1 MSGGTDKAFF
11 QPLSG
16 MAVPRFAAPATFMRL
31 PYLEPG
37 HSRLDEVDI
46 GLVGIPWDG
55 GTTNR
60 AGARHGPRQMRDMSS
75 MIRRM
80 HPLTRTVPF
89 DLLNVAD
96 LGDVP
101 VNPAGLEDTLE
112 RIETFFADL
121 HRRGIRPLSAGGDHL
136 TTLPVLRG
144 IAREAPLG
152 SIHFDSHTDL
162 NDSYFGGSRFTHGT
176 PFRRAIEEGLIAP
189 ERMVQI
195 GIRGT
200 MYDGTDYDYARS
212 VGARLI
218 PIEEVRDRGFQAV
231 LAEARSIVGAGPT
244 YITFDID
251 FIDPAY
257 APGTGTPEI
266 GGPTSYEA
274 QACIRALQGLDVVGA
289 DVVEVSPP
297 FDPSGNTA
305 YVGVSIMFELLC
317 IMAHAPSAGQKRR

>member
-1 MSGGTDKAFF
+1 MRKPGDNTFF

-16 MAVPRFAAPATFMRL
+16 MDVPRFAAPATFMRL
-31 PYLEPG
+31 PYLTPDHARIG
-37 HSRLDEVDI
+37 EVEI

-60 AGARHGPRQMRDMSS
+60 AGARHGPRQMRDLSS

-80 HPLTRTVPF
+80 HPVTRMVPF
-89 DLLNVAD
+89 DHANVAD
-96 LGDVP
+96 LGDVS
-101 VNPAGLEDTLE
+101 VNPAGLEDTLGRVE
-112 RIETFFADL
+112 AFY
-121 HRRGIRPLSAGGDHL
+121 RRLDELGIVPLTAGGDHL

-144 IAREAPLG
+144 IARKRPVG

-162 NDSYFGGSRFTHGT
+162 NDSYFNGCRYTHGT
-176 PFRRAIEEGLIAP
+176 PFRRAIEEGLIDP
-189 ERMVQI
+189 RRMVQI
-195 GIRGT
+195 GMRGT
-200 MYDGTDYDYARS
+200 MYDGEDYDYAES

-218 PIEEVRDRGFQAV
+218 TIEELRERGIPSV
-231 LAEARSIVGAGPT
+231 MAEARAIVGADPV
-244 YITFDID
+244 YVTFDID

-266 GGPTSYEA
+266 GGPTTFEA
-274 QACIRALQGLDVVGA
+274 QSCVRALAGLDVIGA

-305 YVGVSIMFELLC
+305 FVGVSIMFELLC
-317 IMAHAPSAGQKRR
+317 VMARALEQRDD

>member
-1 MSGGTDKAFF
+1 MGEAGDKAFF

-16 MAVPRFAAPATFMRL
+16 MEVPRFAAPATFMRL
-31 PYLEPG
+31 PHVP
-37 HSRLDEVDI
+37 LDHARIGEVEI
-46 GLVGIPWDG
+46 GIVGIPWDG

-80 HPLTRTVPF
+80 HPVTRRVPF
-89 DLLNVAD
+89 DAANVAD
-96 LGDVP
+96 LGDVS
-101 VNPAGLEDTLE
+101 VNPAGLEDTLGRVE
-112 RIETFFADL
+112 GFY
-121 HRRGIRPLSAGGDHL
+121 RRLAELGIAPLTAGGDHL

-144 IAREAPLG
+144 IARRQPVG

-162 NDSYFGGSRFTHGT
+162 NDSYFGGCKFTHGT
-176 PFRRAIEEGLIAP
+176 PFRRAVEEGLIDP
-189 ERMVQI
+189 RRMVQI

-200 MYDGTDYDYARS
+200 MYDGEDYEFARS

-218 PIEEVRDRGFQAV
+218 PIEEFRERGLAAV
-231 LAEARSIVGAGPT
+231 MAEARQIVGAAPT
-244 YITFDID
+244 YVTFDID

-274 QACIRALQGLDVVGA
+274 QACLRALDGLDVIGA

-305 YVGVSIMFELLC
+305 FLGVSMMFELLC
-317 IMAHAPSAGQKRR
+317 VMTGALERSRG